1 MATTRSITATFGP
14 FTLSWPNINKPDKQ
28 YDVYTANG
36 VEDPTSP
43 EMKDAQ
49 AILKDAIAQFGLD
62 ADGLKLPLSKEMV
75 KADPK
80 DTSKKPKKVASGKL
94 ILKAKSKYP
103 PVVMDAS
110 GKPIDIRGMEIRGG
124 TRARIQGFLKP
135 YDMSGNEGI
144 SFTLTG
150 IQLIELAERQTASF
164 DAYEGG
170 YIHDASNDAV
180 GDSLNLDEDDDGA
193 EDSSVGDNGVLDI

>member
-1 MATTRSITATFGP
+1 MATPKSITATFGP
-14 FTLSWPNINKPDKQ
+14 FTLSFPNINKPDDK
-28 YDVYTANG
+28 YLVYTANG

-43 EMKDAQ
+43 EMKAAQ

-62 ADGLKLPLSKEMV
+62 TDGLKLPLSKQMV
-75 KADPK
+75 KDPN
-80 DTSKKPKKVASGKL
+80 DTSKKPKKVATGKL
-94 ILKAKSKYP
+94 IFKAKSKRP
-103 PVVMDAS
+103 PMVVDAA
-110 GKPIDIRGMEIRGG
+110 GNPIDVRNTFINGG

-150 IQLIELAERQTASF
+150 IQIIELAERQSASF

-170 YIHDASNDAV
+170 YVHDASNDSVA
-180 GDSLNLDEDDDGA
+180 DSLNLADDDDSD
-193 EDSSVGDNGVLDI
+193 DSSVGDNGVLDI